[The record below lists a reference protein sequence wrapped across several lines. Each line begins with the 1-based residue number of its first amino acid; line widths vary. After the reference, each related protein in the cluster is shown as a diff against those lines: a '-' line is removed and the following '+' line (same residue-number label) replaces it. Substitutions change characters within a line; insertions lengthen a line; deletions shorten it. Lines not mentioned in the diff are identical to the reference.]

1 MKRPPFSSTRT
12 PCQVL
17 ILTTLSANN
26 GTLRS
31 DTRVSVGYLRSATL
45 TDLGQF
51 ESSMR
56 VA

>member
-1 MKRPPFSSTRT
+1 MKRLPFSSTRT

-17 ILTTLSANN
+17 ILTILSTKS

-31 DTRVSVGYLRSATL
+31 AIHGLVGYLRSATH
-45 TDLGQF
+45 TARGQF

>member
-17 ILTTLSANN
+17 ILTILSAKH

-31 DTRVSVGYLRSATL
+31 ATHSSVAYLRSATI
-45 TDLGQF
+45 TAPGQF
-51 ESSMR
+51 ESSTR